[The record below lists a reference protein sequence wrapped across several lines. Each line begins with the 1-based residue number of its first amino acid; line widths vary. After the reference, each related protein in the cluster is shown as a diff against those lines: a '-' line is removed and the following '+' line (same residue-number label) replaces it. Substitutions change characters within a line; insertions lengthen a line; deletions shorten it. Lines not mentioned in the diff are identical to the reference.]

1 MASEAKLSELNAKSA
16 QIGRWTVRVHG
27 CRLIEYEYAW
37 QGKPKQGCKVECL
50 LMSSDS
56 TEYCRG
62 VIKAVKGDKAELKR
76 QQDKFGNGTVWTIA
90 KVAMAKRKQ

>member
-1 MASEAKLSELNAKSA
+1 MLGKASGE
-16 QIGRWTVRVHG
+16 
-27 CRLIEYEYAW
+27 
-37 QGKPKQGCKVECL
+37 PKQGCKVECL
-50 LMSSDS
+50 LMSPDS

-90 KVAMAKRKQ
+90 KVAMAKEKKTVNTTERASRY